1 MPAAPLLVSSRIVI
15 RRLLGGKLGNDPEPS
30 PFPVPDNSSGAGPD
44 PGQIGARLAEVGSD
58 LGLTSRPE
66 PPAPAPDA
74 GFLPL
79 ISVVVPVFNDA
90 RFVKETLESVNRQ
103 TYTHWECV
111 VVDDASSDDSWTL
124 IEKVTGDDDRF
135 KAIRNQTNL
144 GPGGARNVAIAAASG
159 EYLAFLDGDD
169 LLLRESLG
177 DRVSALAAR
186 LDDPFVVG
194 AFCGVRFSPE
204 GTTLDSLADRYRSD
218 QPPFVDFVVADGE
231 VPFPMTAPLVATER
245 VRSVG
250 GLNEKMVTGG
260 VDWELWYRMLRNG
273 HVFVS
278 TPFQGVIYRQ
288 RAGGITRGNPAA
300 HTASAAR
307 LIRAAH
313 DSEDQAILSDPS
325 PYPML
330 EPLGTYQ
337 AHLAVARRAVR
348 FAAMAL
354 VDGDRAGMQASISV
368 VEAGTWPLLQRHL
381 DLSSLVARG
390 AARALGVKP
399 DQLDDSADALAPFV
413 TAVSSALRKASS

>member
-1 MPAAPLLVSSRIVI
+1 VSSRIVI
-15 RRLLGGKLGNDPEPS
+15 RRLLGRKLGNDPEPS
-30 PFPVPDNSSGAGPD
+30 PAVAVEGSSGDGPD
-44 PGQIGARLAEVGSD
+44 PGRISARLAEVGAA
-58 LGLTSRPE
+58 LGLTPLPE
-66 PPAPAPDA
+66 PAAPTPDA
-74 GFLPL
+74 GFRPL

-90 RFVKETLESVNRQ
+90 RFVEETLESVKRQ
-103 TYTHWECV
+103 TYTDWECV
-111 VVDDASSDDSWTL
+111 VVDDASSDDSWAL
-124 IEKVTGDDDRF
+124 IEQVTGDDDRF
-135 KAIRNQTNL
+135 GAIRNQTNL
-144 GPGGARNVAIAAASG
+144 GPGGARNVAIAAARG

-177 DRVSALAAR
+177 DRVAALAAR
-186 LDDPFVVG
+186 PDDPFVVG
-194 AFCGVRFSPE
+194 SFCGVRFSPE

-260 VDWELWYRMLRNG
+260 VDWDLWYRMLRNG

-278 TPFQGVIYRQ
+278 TPYQGVIYRQ

-300 HTASAAR
+300 HTAAAAR

-313 DSEDQAILSDPS
+313 DREDPANLADPS

-330 EPLGTYQ
+330 EPLGTYR

-354 VDGDRAGMQASISV
+354 VDGDRPGMEASLSV
-368 VEAGTWPLLQRHL
+368 VAAGTWPLLQRHL

-399 DQLDDSADALAPFV
+399 DQLDDAAEALTPFV
-413 TAVSSALRKASS
+413 NEVASALRKASS

>member
-1 MPAAPLLVSSRIVI
+1 MPANPLPVSSRTMI
-15 RRLLGGKLGNDPEPS
+15 RRLLGRKLGKDPEPS
-30 PFPVPDNSSGAGPD
+30 PSLADSSGDGPD
-44 PGQIGARLAEVGSD
+44 PNQIRARLGEVAAV
-58 LGLTSRPE
+58 LGLTSPPE
-66 PPAPAPDA
+66 PAAQTPDA
-74 GFLPL
+74 GFRPL
-79 ISVVVPVFNDA
+79 ISVLVPVFNDA
-90 RFVKETLESVNRQ
+90 RFVEETLESVRRQ

-111 VVDDASSDDSWTL
+111 VVDDASSDDSWAL

-135 KAIRNQTNL
+135 KTIRNQGNL
-144 GPGGARNVAIAAASG
+144 GPGAARNVAIAIARG

-177 DRVSALAAR
+177 DRVAALAAR

-194 AFCGVRFSPE
+194 SFCGVRFSPE
-204 GTTLDSLADRYRSD
+204 NTTLGSLADRYRSD

-231 VPFPMTAPLVATER
+231 VPFPMTAPLVATGR

-250 GLNEKMVTGG
+250 GLDEKMVTGG
-260 VDWELWYRMLRNG
+260 VDWDLWYRMLRNG

-278 TPFQGVIYRQ
+278 TPYQGVIYRQ

-300 HTASAAR
+300 HTAAAAQ

-313 DSEDQAILSDPS
+313 DREDRVILADPS
-325 PYPML
+325 PYTML
-330 EPLGTYQ
+330 EPLGTYR

-354 VDGDRAGMQASISV
+354 VDGDRAGMEASISV
-368 VEAGTWPLLQRHL
+368 VAAGTWPLLQRHL
-381 DLSSLVARG
+381 DLSSLVVRG

-399 DQLDDSADALAPFV
+399 DQLDDDAAEALAPFV
-413 TAVSSALRKASS
+413 TEVSFALRKASS